1 MKTKLLFVVLV
12 LECIIYVNLKS
23 KLVSNAKHVININ
36 SSVDINSIKLENYL
50 IGVVAAEMPAT
61 FSFEALK
68 AQAVASRTFAYKK
81 IVSGSLT
88 YDDLC
93 KDKGQAYITID
104 EMKDKWKDS
113 YDIYYET
120 IKSAVRETNKE
131 IIVYNDKPIN
141 AYYFSSSN
149 GFTEDSKYVFGEE
162 EYLSSVE
169 IPSDTENKE
178 YLSYK
183 EIKTDEFKEKLG
195 ISDSEITISNIVR
208 SNTNHILT
216 IEINKKKYTG
226 VEIRKLLDLRSTD
239 FDINVSENIINVTT
253 RGYGHGVGMSQNG
266 ANYLAKEGKNYKE
279 IINYFY
285 KNVRIEKM

>member
-36 SSVDINSIKLENYL
+36 SSVDINSVKLENYL

-88 YDDLC
+88 YDDLY

-183 EIKTDEFKEKLG
+183 EIKTDEFKVKLG

>member
-1 MKTKLLFVVLV
+1 MRLTK
-12 LECIIYVNLKS
+12 E
-23 KLVSNAKHVININ
+23 KLI
-36 SSVDINSIKLENYL
+36 
-50 IGVVAAEMPAT
+50 
-61 FSFEALK
+61 ALWK
-68 AQAVASRTFAYKK
+68 ERN
-81 IVSGSLT
+81 
-88 YDDLC
+88 
-93 KDKGQAYITID
+93 TIF
-104 EMKDKWKDS
+104 
-113 YDIYYET
+113 T
-120 IKSAVRETNKE
+120 QETNKE